1 MEFIKLKRK
10 HRKAEQWQAL
20 ARQWSASGET
30 QKDFCLRYG
39 LNPKTFSKWAVDLQ
53 REQEEIAK
61 EKSSAVSNSAL
72 PLVAAH
78 KPATVSDCITLSK
91 GALKISF
98 PLSVCPK
105 LLDRVLLRLNALS

>member
-1 MEFIKLKRK
+1 MEFIKLKRQ
-10 HRKAEQWQAL
+10 HRKAEQWQAP

-30 QKDFCLRYG
+30 QKDFCSHHG

-53 REQEEIAK
+53 REQEEAAK
-61 EKSSAVSNSAL
+61 EKTSTESRPAL
-72 PLVAAH
+72 PLLTAPKGEVS
-78 KPATVSDCITLSK
+78 SDCITLSK
-91 GALKISF
+91 GHLKISF